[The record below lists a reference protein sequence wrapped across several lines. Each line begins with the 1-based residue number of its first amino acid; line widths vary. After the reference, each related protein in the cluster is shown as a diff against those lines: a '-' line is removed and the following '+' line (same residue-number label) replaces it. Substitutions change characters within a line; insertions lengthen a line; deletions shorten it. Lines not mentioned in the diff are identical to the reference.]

1 MMPSLVFIAYPDG
14 HPIVGEAVEAAVEL
28 GRGGPILLKSWKAM
42 QIVGFRVDDVVR
54 ESVRSADVVAADI
67 TYPNPNVFY
76 ELGYAAAI
84 SKPIV
89 PIINAAIDKASQ
101 RVVRLGLFDTIGWA
115 TYTNASI
122 LFEALQQPIHAAW
135 TNTHARRKNHSQP
148 LFILDTLIKTDFRNQ
163 IFHTVENSHVQFR
176 TFDPT
181 EIPRLTAAHAIGEV
195 SSSAGVIVP
204 FLSEDIVDA
213 ERNNLRASFILGL
226 CHGYEIE
233 ALAIQYG
240 NGPAPLDY
248 RDFITNSTYKHETE
262 KHIGEFAGKVLIWNQ
277 RASSRDRTQIPN
289 LLSTIDL
296 GSAMAENETQR
307 LNDYFIQTAAFARAL
322 RAEGAVVM
330 GRKGSGKSA
339 IYLQAVAAL
348 SRNKRTCIVDLRPAS
363 HNLSEMR
370 EAVLSVVTAGIFDHT
385 VAAFWQYIIYVEIL
399 LKLREVALPRSRNNF
414 ALQERIRNV
423 ERSFSL
429 TDDVVSGDFTSRLKT
444 VVEAQLLRRIDGG
457 PDYQSRP

>member
-1 MMPSLVFIAYPDG
+1 
-14 HPIVGEAVEAAVEL
+14 
-28 GRGGPILLKSWKAM
+28 
-42 QIVGFRVDDVVR
+42 
-54 ESVRSADVVAADI
+54 
-67 TYPNPNVFY
+67 
-76 ELGYAAAI
+76 
-84 SKPIV
+84 
-89 PIINAAIDKASQ
+89 
-101 RVVRLGLFDTIGWA
+101 
-115 TYTNASI
+115 
-122 LFEALQQPIHAAW
+122 
-135 TNTHARRKNHSQP
+135 
-148 LFILDTLIKTDFRNQ
+148 
-163 IFHTVENSHVQFR
+163 
-176 TFDPT
+176 
-181 EIPRLTAAHAIGEV
+181 V